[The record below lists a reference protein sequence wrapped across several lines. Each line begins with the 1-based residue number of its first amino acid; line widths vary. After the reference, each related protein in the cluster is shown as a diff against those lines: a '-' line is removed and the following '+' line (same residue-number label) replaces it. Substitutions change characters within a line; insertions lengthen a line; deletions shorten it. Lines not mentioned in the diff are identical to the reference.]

1 MSITVRRLTA
11 EDAEAFRALRLEA
24 LERYPEAFQSTYES
38 SADLPLDAYA
48 QRLRQY
54 AVFGGLQD
62 GELCGFV
69 GFYRLKNP
77 KIKHKGILWGMYVKE
92 EARGTGLADAII
104 ETVTAHARD
113 RVEQLLLSIITNNE
127 RARRFY
133 GKMGFEPYGLEPRAL
148 KIGDQYYD
156 EEFRV
161 KFLS

>member
-1 MSITVRRLTA
+1 MSIKVRRLT
-11 EDAEAFRALRLEA
+11 ENDAEAFRALRLEA
-24 LERYPEAFQSTYES
+24 LEHYPEAFQSTYES

-54 AVFGGLQD
+54 GVFGGFQ
-62 GELCGFV
+62 GGQLCGFV

-77 KIKHKGILWGMYVKE
+77 KIKHKGIVWGMYVKE

-104 ETVTAHARD
+104 ETVIAHARE
-113 RVEQLLLSIITNNE
+113 RVELLLVSIITDNE

-133 GKMGFEPYGLEPRAL
+133 GRMGFEPYGLETRAL

-161 KFLS
+161 KFLK

>member
-1 MSITVRRLTA
+1 MDISVRRLTA
-11 EDAEAFRALRLEA
+11 DDAEAFRALRLEA

-54 AVFGGLQD
+54 AVFGGFRD

-92 EARGTGLADAII
+92 DARGTGLAEAIV
-104 ETVTAHARD
+104 ENVVDHARGQ
-113 RVEQLLLSIITNNE
+113 VEQLLLSIITDNE

-133 GKMGFEPYGLEPRAL
+133 ERMGFEVYGLERHAL
-148 KIGDQYYD
+148 KIGKRYCD

-161 KFLS
+161 KFLK

>member
-1 MSITVRRLTA
+1 MSITVRRLT
-11 EDAEAFRALRLEA
+11 ENDAEAFRTLRLEA
-24 LERYPEAFQSTYES
+24 LEHYPEAFQSTYES

-54 AVFGGLQD
+54 GVFGGFQD
-62 GELCGFV
+62 GELCGFA

-92 EARGTGLADAII
+92 AARGTGLADAIV
-104 ETVTAHARD
+104 ETVIAHARD
-113 RVEQLLLSIITNNE
+113 RVEQLLLSIITDNE

-148 KIGDQYYD
+148 KIGDRYYD
-156 EEFRV
+156 EEFLV
-161 KFLS
+161 KFLT

>member
-24 LERYPEAFQSTYES
+24 LEHYPEAFQSTYES

-54 AVFGGLQD
+54 AVFGGFRD
-62 GELCGFV
+62 GALCGFV

-77 KIKHKGILWGMYVKE
+77 KIKHKGIIWGMYVKE

-104 ETVTAHARD
+104 ETVIAHARE
-113 RVEQLLLSIITNNE
+113 RVEQLLVSIITDNE
-127 RARRFY
+127 RARGFY
-133 GKMGFEPYGLEPRAL
+133 GRMGFEPYGLETRAL
-148 KIGDQYYD
+148 KIGDRYYD

-161 KFLS
+161 KFLK